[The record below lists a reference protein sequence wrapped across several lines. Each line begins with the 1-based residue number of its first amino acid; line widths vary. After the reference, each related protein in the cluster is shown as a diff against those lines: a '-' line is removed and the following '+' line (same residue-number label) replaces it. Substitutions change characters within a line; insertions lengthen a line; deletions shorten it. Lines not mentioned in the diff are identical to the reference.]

1 VDFVSS
7 GLPID
12 LFQQRRQIAFGH
24 FVGPVSAPQCIE
36 NRNHVETPRGRQLHG
51 GAVSVERRGHRLDLD
66 AFADLLQDAA
76 RRLQRLESQDAFGPG
91 DGHSRGT
98 LERKRRGAVRH
109 LPCHRANVLAHEN
122 RRYVDLSDHQRGA
135 PLLLSGAIEIG
146 ELLAVCFLELS
157 VENPMVLA
165 GQVDSGA
172 RRIARYLSQAARR
185 RLKDEVVRTAK
196 PARKGAGEQARTVPS
211 LSALVHEQDHAMRR
225 SRVVQSVERFDIVG
239 LGEARI
245 RRVDERQSRG

>member
-1 VDFVSS
+1 
-7 GLPID
+7 
-12 LFQQRRQIAFGH
+12 
-24 FVGPVSAPQCIE
+24 
-36 NRNHVETPRGRQLHG
+36 
-51 GAVSVERRGHRLDLD
+51 
-66 AFADLLQDAA
+66 
-76 RRLQRLESQDAFGPG
+76 
-91 DGHSRGT
+91 
-98 LERKRRGAVRH
+98 
-109 LPCHRANVLAHEN
+109 
-122 RRYVDLSDHQRGA
+122 
-135 PLLLSGAIEIG
+135 
-146 ELLAVCFLELS
+146 
-157 VENPMVLA
+157 MVLA

-245 RRVDERQSRG
+245 RRVDERQSRAEARAYEGGIDGWPQLLQVVRLREVDGQFRRRAVGQGHVPIVAEEILDDVCHEVAGIVVKLQRLDVPRNIFEDAVTNALRQAVLDDDIAERLFLEVRRTGGVDHTEHVCARCKVIDCFSDLLQPGVERLAVRVVRLIREDRQMGQAGDRLQPQVG